1 MEIGMSTKLR
11 RKKGAFC
18 LPVDKQQQQQ
28 QLKSEVCVQTL
39 HQIHGAS
46 LRKNTVQFFTLLFG
60 DATTTTTTEIDII
73 ALS

>member
-1 MEIGMSTKLR
+1 MSTKLR

-28 QLKSEVCVQTL
+28 QQLKSEVCVQAM

-60 DATTTTTTEIDII
+60 DATTTTTTTEIDII